1 MRMLQ
6 NKANTFLF
14 RIFIKFSKTEPY
26 DFHLF
31 KKHTKLAV
39 GHALDCILLPH
50 SRNYPVHV
58 LRTDTKIKIH
68 NVHNKSAHFICLDPL
83 MFELRFYIPLFL
95 HVIEILKGALF
106 TVYSTSC
113 I

>member
-1 MRMLQ
+1 MQMLQ
-6 NKANTFLF
+6 NKVNTFLF

-39 GHALDCILLPH
+39 VHALDSILLPH

-58 LRTDTKIKIH
+58 LRTDTKVKIH
-68 NVHNKSAHFICLDPL
+68 NVHNKSAYFICLDP
-83 MFELRFYIPLFL
+83 FDVRVAFYIPLFL
-95 HVIEILKGALF
+95 YMIEILKGALF